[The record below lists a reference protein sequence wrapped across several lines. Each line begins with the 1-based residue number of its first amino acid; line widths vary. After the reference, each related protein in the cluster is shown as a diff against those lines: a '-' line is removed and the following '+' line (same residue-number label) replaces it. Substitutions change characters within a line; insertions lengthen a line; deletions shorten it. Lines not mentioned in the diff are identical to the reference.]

1 MSNKLI
7 GLAACLAIFAGNVQA
22 QSVGLE
28 FYNNLSSLP
37 YIYPNAESY
46 YLSSYDRSGGND
58 DGFRGTYSQLY
69 IDDKGE
75 HVIFEEDGPGC
86 VYNLWF
92 TGSGRNLHWGK
103 LRFYFDNEKTPRIEY
118 EAREFF
124 SGLHRPFVYP
134 LVTHSFISSGG
145 FSCSMPI
152 PFARHLKIT
161 TEKTAGFY
169 NTYYQL
175 YKGISLTSWTNKQDN
190 SKQKLRIRRG
200 ILLRSR
206 PYQSIPRRAKKF
218 SHRIFWRQI

>member
-1 MSNKLI
+1 MINKII
-7 GLAACLAIFAGNVQA
+7 GLAAFLTIIAGNMQA
-22 QSVGLE
+22 QPVGLE
-28 FYNNLSSLP
+28 FYDNLSSLP

-75 HVIFEEDGPGC
+75 HVIFDEDGPGC

-152 PFARHLKIT
+152 PFAGHRPGHDGGACQTRPEALVGRRY
-161 TEKTAGFY
+161 AY
-169 NTYYQL
+169 L
-175 YKGISLTSWTNKQDN
+175 H
-190 SKQKLRIRRG
+190 RRRG
-200 ILLRSR
+200 KAPL
-206 PYQSIPRRAKKF
+206 PR
-218 SHRIFWRQI
+218 HGP

>member
-1 MSNKLI
+1 MIYKLI
-7 GLAACLAIFAGNVQA
+7 GIAVCLAIFAGNVQA

-28 FYNNLSSLP
+28 FYDNLSSLP

-46 YLSSYDRSGGND
+46 YLSSYDRTGGND

-69 IDDKGE
+69 IDDNGE
-75 HVIFEEDGPGC
+75 HVIFEQDGPGC

-103 LRFYFDNEKTPRIEY
+103 LKFYFDNEKTPRIEY
-118 EAREFF
+118 EAGEFF

-152 PFARHLKIT
+152 PFAGHLKIT
-161 TEKTAGFY
+161 TEKAAGFY

-175 YKGISLTSWTNKQDN
+175 YKNVSLKSWT
-190 SKQKLRIRRG
+190 S
-200 ILLRSR
+200 
-206 PYQSIPRRAKKF
+206 
-218 SHRIFWRQI
+218 